1 MLALVDLQKDEL
13 AAALGVHD
21 EVDVGKLLLAVRKL
35 AAEGAAVVDVHLAR
49 ELARTRRHA
58 LVERLI
64 VAGKHEPLQH
74 LELLALDELL
84 LLGRG
89 RRRLPRLG
97 RRLGRRL
104 GVDGRLARRAKAAPA
119 LLRLSVESNLDANAP
134 RAAIG
139 ALRDVR
145 VALDAIV
152 PPPPVRALAAAVHAA
167 VHVGRAGGKL
177 HRVDAPA
184 HGARA
189 LPLVAAPHHLYGLW
203 SSFSLS
209 TA

>member
-1 MLALVDLQKDEL
+1 MLALVDLEEDEL

-35 AAEGAAVVDVHLAR
+35 AAQSAAVVDVHLAR

-64 VAGKHEPLQH
+64 VAGKHEPLEH

-104 GVDGRLARRAKAAPA
+104 GVDGFLTSQAYPAPA
-119 LLRLSVESNLDANAP
+119 LTNPSIVSNLLADA
-134 RAAIG
+134 
-139 ALRDVR
+139 
-145 VALDAIV
+145 
-152 PPPPVRALAAAVHAA
+152 
-167 VHVGRAGGKL
+167 
-177 HRVDAPA
+177 
-184 HGARA
+184 
-189 LPLVAAPHHLYGLW
+189 
-203 SSFSLS
+203 S
-209 TA
+209 